1 MAVLVG
7 IAGGTGS
14 GKTTVANSLAE
25 SLPGQSLLLQQD
37 SFYKNHDD
45 LTFEERSR
53 LNYDHPEAF
62 DTDTFITV
70 LQTLK
75 EGRPAVCP
83 IYDFSTH
90 SRLPRGRYLEPMPL
104 VVLEGI
110 LILHDQRVRNLLDF
124 KVYVDTDGDV
134 RLSRRIRRDMTERGR
149 SLDSVLQQYE
159 QTVKPMHEL
168 FVEPTK
174 RYADIILPEGGLNK
188 VGVST
193 LMAQVQA
200 LVAAADGSYSA
211 AAGRAGGY

>member
-14 GKTTVANSLAE
+14 GKTTVANSLVD

-37 SFYKNHDD
+37 SFYKNPTG

-53 LNYDHPEAF
+53 LNYDHPDAF
-62 DTDTFITV
+62 DTDIFVEV

-75 EGRPAVCP
+75 EGKGAVCP
-83 IYDFSTH
+83 VYDFSTH
-90 SRLPRGRYLEPMPL
+90 SRRPDGHYLEPKPL

-110 LILHDQRVRNLLDF
+110 LILHEQRVRDLLDF
-124 KVYVDTDGDV
+124 KVFVDTDGDV
-134 RLSRRIRRDMTERGR
+134 RLIRRIRRDMTERGR
-149 SLDSVLQQYE
+149 SLDSVLKQFE

-193 LMAQVQA
+193 LLAQVQA
-200 LVAAADGSYSA
+200 LVAAAEGSYTA
-211 AAGRAGGY
+211 AAGREGGR